1 MRLYF
6 YPKEEISKILESR
19 ERSIFNFL
27 NLHDIYFFQKNV
39 LFKKVLTQNF
49 SRNFIDGF
57 TLSLFLSIKK
67 FKKIGRLR
75 GPTFTREFL
84 KKNTNKKY
92 FFIGLEE
99 KDLNFLVKKFPKLK
113 RKNLFCYNPPYIK
126 GIIFKKDEINKIS
139 KLINKSESDYV
150 WVGIGSPKQNI
161 LSYQLFNKTRATYF
175 FNVGAAFDFI
185 LGKKREAPLIIQK
198 IGLEWFYRLITDFK
212 HSKKKVWR
220 SFIGLIYLLTKRVKI
235 EIIKK

>member
-1 MRLYF
+1 MKLYF
-6 YPKEEISKILESR
+6 CRREEISKFLKNR
-19 ERSIFNFL
+19 KKFIFNFL
-27 NLHDIYFFQKNV
+27 NLHDLYFFQKNV

-49 SRNFIDGF
+49 SRNFIDSF
-57 TLSLFLSIKK
+57 IISLFLSIKK
-67 FKKIGRLR
+67 LKKIGRLR
-75 GPTFTREFL
+75 GPTFTLEFL
-84 KKNTNKKY
+84 EKNTNKKY

-126 GIIFKKDEINKIS
+126 GIIFKKNEINKIS

-150 WVGIGSPKQNI
+150 LVGIGSPKQNI

-185 LGKKREAPLIIQK
+185 LGEKREAPLIIQK

-212 HSKKKVWR
+212 YSRKKVWR
-220 SFIGLIYLLTKRVKI
+220 SFIGLIYLLTK
-235 EIIKK
+235 